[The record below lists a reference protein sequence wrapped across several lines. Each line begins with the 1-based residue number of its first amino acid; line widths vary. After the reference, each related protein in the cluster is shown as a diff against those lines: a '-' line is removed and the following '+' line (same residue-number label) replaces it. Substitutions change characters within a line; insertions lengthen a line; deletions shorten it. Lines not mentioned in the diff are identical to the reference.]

1 MTTATATVPQ
11 KQRQCAMGQVTGT
24 TTPDEARTRDA
35 YEANFF
41 FFSII
46 IYRA

>member
-1 MTTATATVPQ
+1 MTTATATAPQ
-11 KQRQCAMGQVTGT
+11 QQRQCAMGQE
-24 TTPDEARTRDA
+24 PRRRTRPGL
-35 YEANFF
+35 ETRTKLIF